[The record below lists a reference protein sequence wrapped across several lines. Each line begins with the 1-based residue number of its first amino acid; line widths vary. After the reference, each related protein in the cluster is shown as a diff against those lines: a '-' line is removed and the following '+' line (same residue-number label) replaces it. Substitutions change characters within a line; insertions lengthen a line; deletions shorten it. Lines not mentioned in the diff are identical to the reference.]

1 MADKEGQQEVEV
13 DTTLDAEKLKKYEKN
28 YLFCHFNH
36 LFEYEA
42 TYYSYLIAKL

>member
-1 MADKEGQQEVEV
+1 MAEKDGQQEVNF
-13 DTTLDAEKLKKYEKN
+13 DSTIDKEKVKKYEKN

-36 LFEYEA
+36 LFEYES